1 MAWRR
6 ATDRLSTVTRLIF
19 LFTGLLAVSS
29 VSAQV
34 HVSPSAT
41 SPSFLASSGSP
52 AIWLPEPDAGIP
64 LSGARVFVPGN
75 VAMGRGV
82 PLAFALDGGSIP
94 LTTINANL
102 PTPRDPKA
110 DPSGWV
116 PFTNM
121 SVAYGLSVDGVPRN
135 VVTPGAYLWFVYD
148 GDARLDDVSTT
159 DRAYRPGADDA
170 TTFGPD
176 SYIYAA
182 YARNLNIYRL
192 ITVNGGVGL
201 DPTFTG
207 GSEYGGQAV
216 FPDDVTAVVDVPGW
230 SENSLLVGTTGTD
243 AGLGHAAL
251 LTVDRRLKAQAV
263 VSVEDGGHLG
273 RTMEGLAVYHARDR
287 GDGGSADWAL
297 VTSDGRLLLY
307 EVQPNFGFVNEIVID
322 GPNPSPY
329 YQGIAVNNQNLG
341 PYDQGLAVVFDS
353 DDTSTG
359 SGQLLFVRW
368 DDIVNA
374 VDAGL
379 AIDTSFDVQA
389 YLAGSLVGTGPT
401 VDGGHGQPTLGGG
414 IGDPKAF
421 SSGSCGG
428 GAGPMFPV
436 AGAIVLLGGFARRR
450 RH

>member
-1 MAWRR
+1 
-6 ATDRLSTVTRLIF
+6 VTRLIG

-52 AIWLPEPDAGIP
+52 AIWLPELDAGIP
-64 LSGARVFVPGN
+64 MSGARVFVPGN
-75 VAMGRGV
+75 VAAGRGV
-82 PLAFALDGGSIP
+82 PLAFALDGGAIP
-94 LTTINANL
+94 LTINVDL
-102 PTPRDPKA
+102 SHHDPKA
-110 DPSGWV
+110 DSSGWV

-121 SVAYGLSVDGVPRN
+121 AVAYSLGVGGVARN
-135 VVTPGAYLWFVYD
+135 VVTPGAYFWFVYD
-148 GDARLDDVSTT
+148 GDARLDDVSTP
-159 DRAYRPGADDA
+159 DPAHRPGSDDA

-176 SYIYAA
+176 RNLYAA
-182 YARNLNIYRL
+182 YGKNLNIYHL
-192 ITVNGGVGL
+192 ITFDGGVGY
-201 DPTFTG
+201 DTNFTG
-207 GSEYGGQAV
+207 GSEFGGQAS
-216 FPDDVTAVVDVPGW
+216 FPDDVTAAADIPGW
-230 SENSLLVGTTGTD
+230 SENSLLVGTTRSD

-251 LTVDRRLKAQAV
+251 FTVDRRLKAQTPV
-263 VSVEDGGHLG
+263 LVEDGGQLG
-273 RTMEGLAVYHARDR
+273 TTMEGLAVYHANDR

-297 VTSDGRLLLY
+297 VSSDGRLLLY

-329 YQGIAVNNQNLG
+329 YQGIAVNNQALG

-353 DDTSTG
+353 DDTTTG

-379 AIDTSFDVQA
+379 AIDKSFDVQT
-389 YLAGSLVGTGPT
+389 YLAGSLVGGTTTDAGP
-401 VDGGHGQPTLGGG
+401 GYGQPPLSGG
-414 IGDPKAF
+414 IGNPASF
-421 SSGSCGG
+421 SSGSCGA

-436 AGAIVLLGGFARRR
+436 AGALVLLGGFARGHRR
-450 RH
+450 RN